1 MVERFEDDSPLKL
14 AVERHSEVMTHHERD
29 EHGAR
34 RLDVKRHVERDA
46 DGNCRDTSS
55 FDGALHERDALVAD
69 RSSGREQHCVRAVG
83 FDRPGDLFGQR
94 RL

>member
-14 AVERHSEVMTHHERD
+14 AVERHSEVVTHHERD

-34 RLDVKRHVERDA
+34 RLDVMRHVERDA
-46 DGNCRDTSS
+46 DGNCRDASL
-55 FDGALHERDALVAD
+55 FDSALHERDALVAD
-69 RSSGREQHCVRAVG
+69 RSGGREQHRVSALCD
-83 FDRPGDLFGQR
+83 DRPGDLFGQR